1 MLGGTPG
8 FLFRTKA
15 VERRGR
21 DAERSRGEQ
30 GMEQASSSES
40 RILAC
45 FDREVV
51 ETLRDF
57 QDPSQEWRRLFS
69 ELLGTFFLVLVP
81 AGAPGRG

>member
-15 VERRGR
+15 VEGRGR
-21 DAERSRGEQ
+21 GAERSRGEQ
-30 GMEQASSSES
+30 GMEQASSSA

-51 ETLRDF
+51 EPLRDF

-69 ELLGTFFLVLVP
+69 ELLGTFFLVLV
-81 AGAPGRG
+81 AADAPGRG